1 MLFTMIAMPKISKDS
16 EIKEVYLKT
25 YRQGAEVLIAVCDC
39 DILGKKFAE
48 GHLRIEVSPDFF
60 GRELASRSEVETAL
74 SRATIANLVGC
85 RAVEHAIR
93 LGYVEREHV
102 LSIEGVLCA
111 QMVRM

>member
-1 MLFTMIAMPKISKDS
+1 MIAMPEISEDS
-16 EIKEVYLKT
+16 EIKEMYLKT

-48 GHLRIEVSPDFF
+48 GHLQIEVSSDFF
-60 GRELASRSEVETAL
+60 GRELASGPQVEAAL
-74 SRATIANLVGC
+74 CGATMANLVGC

-93 LGYVEREHV
+93 LGYVERENV

>member
-1 MLFTMIAMPKISKDS
+1 MIAMPEISKDT
-16 EIKEVYLKT
+16 EIKEMYLKT
-25 YRQGAEVLIAVCDC
+25 YRQGADVLIAVCDC

-48 GHLRIEVSPDFF
+48 GHLQIEVSSDFF
-60 GRELASRSEVETAL
+60 GRELASGPQVEAAL
-74 SRATIANLVGC
+74 CGATMANLVGC

-93 LGYVEREHV
+93 LGYVERENV